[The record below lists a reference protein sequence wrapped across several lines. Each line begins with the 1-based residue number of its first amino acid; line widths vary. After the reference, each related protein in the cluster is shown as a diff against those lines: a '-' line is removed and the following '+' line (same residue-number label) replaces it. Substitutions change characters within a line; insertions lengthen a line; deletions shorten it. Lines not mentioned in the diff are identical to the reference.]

1 MDWMRC
7 RPSRTSRHSFS
18 LVGGAVLSGVVILL
32 VLLLP
37 LRSNAED
44 PGELGVKGAF
54 LFNFARYIEWPE
66 GTFPA
71 PDSPI
76 VFGIFGDS
84 AFFEA
89 FRARAEDKSAAS
101 RGVEIREVESL
112 LEIRVVHILFVGASR
127 KADEGRVLAALNGA
141 PVFTISDSEGF
152 AEDGGTAHFFMREQ
166 SIRFAINKRVARESG
181 LKISSKLL
189 RFATL
194 VD

>member
-1 MDWMRC
+1 MRS
-7 RPSRTSRHSFS
+7 RPPRARQHSFS
-18 LVGGAVLSGVVILL
+18 LVGRGGAVLSGVILL
-32 VLLLP
+32 AVLLP
-37 LRSNAED
+37 FRGNAED
-44 PGELGVKGAF
+44 AGEMGVKGAF

-66 GTFPA
+66 GTFAA

-76 VFGIFGDS
+76 VFGILGDS

-89 FRARAEDKSAAS
+89 FRAGAQNKAAGN
-101 RGVEIREVESL
+101 RGIEIREVESL
-112 LEIRVVHILFVGASR
+112 PEISDVQILFVGASR
-127 KADEGRVLAALNGA
+127 KADEGKVLAALDGA

-152 AEDGGTAHFFMREQ
+152 AEDGGIAHFFMREQ
-166 SIRFAINKRVARESG
+166 SIRFTINQRAARESG